1 MAIKLTKSMTVR
13 DRQTGKVTTQHDY
26 IKSHSVQDLMDKYNS
41 GDLKPKVKQ
50 KVKNELVR
58 RGGVVFRAQG

>member
-1 MAIKLTKSMTVR
+1 MAIKLTQSMTVR

-50 KVKNELVR
+50 KVKNEGIPNGLKLTQ
-58 RGGVVFRAQG
+58 AM